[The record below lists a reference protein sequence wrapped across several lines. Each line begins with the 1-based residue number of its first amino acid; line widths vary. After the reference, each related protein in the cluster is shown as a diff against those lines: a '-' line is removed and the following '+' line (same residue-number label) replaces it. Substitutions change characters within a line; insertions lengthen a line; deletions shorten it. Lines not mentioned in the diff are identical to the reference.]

1 MERVDIRLS
10 ELSLPQKLDL
20 MEALWENLSGDDQAL
35 ESPGWHEEILEDRE
49 KALASG
55 VAEVSD
61 WEQARERIRRN
72 ISCK

>member
-10 ELSLPQKLDL
+10 ELTLPQKLDL
-20 MEALWENLSGDDQAL
+20 MEALWEDLSGDDHAL
-35 ESPGWHEEILEDRE
+35 ESPGRHEEILKDRV
-49 KALASG
+49 KAPASG